1 MDFHHFETG
10 FEGPPGG
17 RYKGFGDG
25 VKFIYGQLLGQRV
38 IVGKANGAGS
48 YRGPAACHGGYLALM
63 WTPGAI
69 RTCLASGMRQLNAR
83 PAALAMNER
92 DDSGEFRDVL
102 ILPDAEVLRG
112 DAPMGRHCGGFG
124 KDQSRTCPP
133 RAFARWTK
141 CQSLAKPSSLEYWH
155 MGETTTRFGSLRLRR
170 VSSSKSFGIQYK
182 DAPFS
187 AFDSFCAT
195 LGSCFRASL

>member
-1 MDFHHFETG
+1 MRGMDFHHFETG

-124 KDQSRTCPP
+124 KDQSRTAH
-133 RAFARWTK
+133 RARCKMDEVPIVGKTILTGV
-141 CQSLAKPSSLEYWH
+141 LAHGRDHNAVREF
-155 MGETTTRFGSLRLRR
+155 E
-170 VSSSKSFGIQYK
+170 
-182 DAPFS
+182 APK
-187 AFDSFCAT
+187 
-195 LGSCFRASL
+195 G